1 MQLIQELTLPLS
13 DSVCVRAHV
22 YIPPVAHARGVAYV
36 IRDVLRLLAV
46 SADAARPVLTH
57 ESLRSACR
65 FVLVHLAQI
74 ELGYRDHPL
83 ALTVKSCRS
92 RRW

>member
-1 MQLIQELTLPLS
+1 VQLIQELTLPLS

-22 YIPPVAHARGVAYV
+22 YIPTVPPVAHARGVAYV

-65 FVLVHLAQI
+65 FV
-74 ELGYRDHPL
+74 
-83 ALTVKSCRS
+83 
-92 RRW
+92 